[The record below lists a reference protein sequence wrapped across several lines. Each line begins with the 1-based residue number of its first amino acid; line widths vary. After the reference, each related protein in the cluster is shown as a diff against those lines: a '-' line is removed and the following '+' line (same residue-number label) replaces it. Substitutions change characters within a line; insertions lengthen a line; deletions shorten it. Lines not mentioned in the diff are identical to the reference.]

1 MYLRLWDQSDRYL
14 AAFNWA
20 EEEAVAFQLS
30 GSVVPRHGAVVLSTN
45 SSALPED
52 SSVDLKNLQLGP
64 GQAALIK
71 LSG

>member
-1 MYLRLWDQSDRYL
+1 MRVWDQSDRYL
-14 AAFNWA
+14 AAFNWGP
-20 EEEAVAFQLS
+20 EEEAVFQLS
-30 GSVVPRHGAVVLSTN
+30 NVAVPGHAAVVLSTN

-71 LSG
+71 LSSTE